1 MALLY
6 VALFLLAGLS
16 KAVADAT
23 AHGSPRL
30 LAWFPRWSGP
40 DSWKYKYKYGSSTAG
55 PRFFGSTTVFVAVT
69 DLWHFSN
76 AITYLCLDA
85 AWLLATWPALRWY
98 AVAAVVARRVVFQP
112 AYAFLR
118 K

>member
-1 MALLY
+1 MAALY
-6 VALFLLAGLS
+6 VALFLLAGLG

-23 AHGSPRL
+23 AHGSSRL
-30 LAWFPRWSGP
+30 SKLSPWFTAE
-40 DSWKYKYKYGSSTAG
+40 SWRLKYRNGDHAQG

-69 DLWHFSN
+69 DGWHFAN
-76 AITYLCLDA
+76 AVTGVCLDA
-85 AWLLATWPALRWY
+85 AWLLATWPTLHWY
-98 AVAAVVARRVVFQP
+98 AVAAVLARRVAFQP